1 MNERFLNKLI
11 NGDCYEVL
19 PDIEDC
25 SIDLIL
31 TDPPYNTTNCGW
43 ECAIDIDDFL
53 HIIRGLSKI
62 TEQLLC
68 LEIILSRQM

>member
-31 TDPPYNTTNCGW
+31 TDHIIQQIVVGNAPL
-43 ECAIDIDDFL
+43 ILMDFL